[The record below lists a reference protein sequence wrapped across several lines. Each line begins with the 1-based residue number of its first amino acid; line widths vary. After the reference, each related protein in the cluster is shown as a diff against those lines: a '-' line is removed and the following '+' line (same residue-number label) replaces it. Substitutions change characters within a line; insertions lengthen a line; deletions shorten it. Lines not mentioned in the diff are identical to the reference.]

1 MKSAFSF
8 VAPILGLATCLT
20 LAALPAQAQAYPD
33 RGLVIRGYGAA
44 VQSLS
49 GLDAKVSPGF
59 GLGLEYR
66 ASERFGIE
74 LGAFSSQIE
83 NGFDFDEPGIELLDI
98 DAEQQVTPIL
108 LQLNFHLTPGRR
120 ADVYL
125 GPVVGLYAGGDVD
138 IAVRSPFAEDGITRL
153 KLTADEPVAWGAQV
167 GVDLPIGDRGAF
179 FHLGATYL
187 TADVKLT
194 EVDEDGEVNEIEA
207 SIDPL
212 LVRIGFGYRF

>member
-1 MKSAFSF
+1 MKSPLFFASP
-8 VAPILGLATCLT
+8 VLGLAAI
-20 LAALPAQAQAYPD
+20 LAGGALPAQAQTYPE
-33 RGLVIRGYGAA
+33 RGLVIRGYAAA

-66 ASERFGIE
+66 ASDRVGIE

-83 NGFDFDEPGIELLDI
+83 NGFDFDEPGIDQLDI
-98 DAEQQVTPIL
+98 DTEQQVTSIL

-125 GPVVGLYAGGDVD
+125 GPVVGLFTGGDVD
-138 IAVRSPFAEDGITRL
+138 IAVRSPFLEDGITRL
-153 KLTADEPVAWGAQV
+153 KLSADEPVAWGAQV

-187 TADVKLT
+187 NADVTLS
-194 EVDEDGEVNEIEA
+194 EVDDDGERSEVEA
-207 SIDPL
+207 ATDPL
-212 LVRIGFGYRF
+212 LLRIGFGYRF